1 MVRFIQK
8 LSIRWTIILYVAS
21 IIATSLLFILC
32 IYLHQWLLLVMDVI
46 VMAYVSNRLIKY
58 TQRADAM
65 TTQLLSSLLNDDTSA
80 RLHPKTKREEV
91 LTTNLDRIRDIIIH
105 NKEEIS
111 RNELFFRAVFDHVN
125 TGILIFDTNGAVR
138 MINPAMLRILNRPVL
153 KYIKQLNSDY
163 PKFISLL
170 TESINSDNQPIT
182 IGKNCYIMKIT
193 AMSTSSDSYKI
204 ATLEDID
211 STMANRDM
219 DAWTKFS
226 SVTMHELTNALT
238 PIESIMKSLIDE
250 TDDTAMI
257 HNRLTTVQSTTTYL
271 RNFVEGL
278 RSITRLPQPRFSL
291 FYLHPF
297 INRAV
302 TLVCHI
308 HGFPQENI
316 HINQNDK
323 SLMLHSDESLM
334 AQVMTNILK
343 NFIEALADTKNP
355 QINITVTCKDD
366 ESIEIDMDNNGPEIP
381 YDVADNIFIP
391 FFTTKKEG
399 SGIGLPLSRQLVR
412 LCGGTLKLTSAS
424 PHPSFRITI
433 R

>member
-1 MVRFIQK
+1 MTHLIKK
-8 LSIRWTIILYVAS
+8 LSIQWTIVLYVAA
-21 IIATSLLFILC
+21 IIMTSFLLILC
-32 IYLHQWLLLVMDVI
+32 IHMRQWLLLVIDVI
-46 VMAYVSNRLIKY
+46 LMAYATNRLIKY
-58 TQRADAM
+58 TQRADVM
-65 TTQLLSSLLNDDTSA
+65 TTQLLSSLLNDDTSS
-80 RLHPKTKREEV
+80 RLQPKTKREEV
-91 LTTNLDRIRDIIIH
+91 LTANLDRIREIIIH

-111 RNELFFRAVFDHVN
+111 RNELFFRAVFDHVD
-125 TGILIFDTNGAVR
+125 TGILIFDINGAVR
-138 MINPAMLRILNRPVL
+138 MTNPAMLRILNRHVL

-163 PKFISLL
+163 PNFTSLL
-170 TESINSDNQPIT
+170 TKSGNLDNHPIT
-182 IGKNCYIMKIT
+182 LGKNCYVMKIT
-193 AMSTSSDSYKI
+193 SMSTSSDSYKI

-211 STMANRDM
+211 STVINRDM

-238 PIESIMKSLIDE
+238 PIESITKSLLEE
-250 TDDTAMI
+250 TDDTGRI
-257 HNRLTTVQSTTTYL
+257 HNRLATVQSTTTYL

-302 TLVCHI
+302 TLACHI

-316 HINQNDK
+316 HLNQHDK
-323 SLMLHSDESLM
+323 TLMLYSDESLM

-343 NFIEALADTKNP
+343 NFIEALADTDNP

-366 ESIEIDMDNNGPEIP
+366 ESIEINLDNNGPEIP
-381 YDVADNIFIP
+381 EDVADNIFIP

-412 LCGGTLKLTSAS
+412 LCGGTLKLTSAT

-433 R
+433 K

>member
-1 MVRFIQK
+1 MTHLIKK
-8 LSIRWTIILYVAS
+8 LSIQWTIVLYVAA
-21 IIATSLLFILC
+21 IIMTSFLLILC
-32 IYLHQWLLLVMDVI
+32 IHMRQWLLLVIDVI
-46 VMAYVSNRLIKY
+46 LMAYATNRLIKY
-58 TQRADAM
+58 TQRADVM
-65 TTQLLSSLLNDDTSA
+65 TTQLLSSLLNDDTSS
-80 RLHPKTKREEV
+80 RLQPKTKREEV
-91 LTTNLDRIRDIIIH
+91 LTANLDRIREIIIH

-111 RNELFFRAVFDHVN
+111 RNELFFRAVFDHVD
-125 TGILIFDTNGAVR
+125 TGILIFDINGAVR
-138 MINPAMLRILNRPVL
+138 MTNPAMLRILNRHVL

-163 PKFISLL
+163 PNFTSLL
-170 TESINSDNQPIT
+170 TKSGNLDNHPIT
-182 IGKNCYIMKIT
+182 LGKNCYVMKIT
-193 AMSTSSDSYKI
+193 SMSTSSDSYKI

-211 STMANRDM
+211 STVINRDM

-238 PIESIMKSLIDE
+238 PIESITKSLLEE
-250 TDDTAMI
+250 TDDTGRI
-257 HNRLTTVQSTTTYL
+257 HNRLATVRSTTTYL

-302 TLVCHI
+302 TLACHI

-316 HINQNDK
+316 HLNQHDK
-323 SLMLHSDESLM
+323 TLMLYSDESLM

-343 NFIEALADTKNP
+343 NFIEALADTDNP

-366 ESIEIDMDNNGPEIP
+366 ESIEINLDNNGPEIP
-381 YDVADNIFIP
+381 EDVADNIFIP

-412 LCGGTLKLTSAS
+412 LCGGTLKLTSAT
-424 PHPSFRITI
+424 PHPSFLITI
-433 R
+433 K

>member
-1 MVRFIQK
+1 MTHLIKK
-8 LSIRWTIILYVAS
+8 LSIQWTIVLYVAA
-21 IIATSLLFILC
+21 IIMTSFLLILC
-32 IYLHQWLLLVMDVI
+32 IHMRQWLLLVIDVI
-46 VMAYVSNRLIKY
+46 LMAYATNRLIKY
-58 TQRADAM
+58 TQRADVM
-65 TTQLLSSLLNDDTSA
+65 TTQLLSSLLNDDTSS
-80 RLHPKTKREEV
+80 RLQPKTKREEV
-91 LTTNLDRIRDIIIH
+91 LTANLDRIREIIIH

-111 RNELFFRAVFDHVN
+111 RNELFFRAVFDHVD
-125 TGILIFDTNGAVR
+125 TGILIFDINGAVR
-138 MINPAMLRILNRPVL
+138 MINPAMLRILNRHVL

-163 PKFISLL
+163 PNFTSLL
-170 TESINSDNQPIT
+170 TKSGNLDNHPIT
-182 IGKNCYIMKIT
+182 IGKNCYVMKIT
-193 AMSTSSDSYKI
+193 SMSTSSDSYKI

-211 STMANRDM
+211 STVINRDM

-238 PIESIMKSLIDE
+238 PIESITKSLLEE
-250 TDDTAMI
+250 TDDTGRI
-257 HNRLTTVQSTTTYL
+257 HNRLATVRSTTTYL

-302 TLVCHI
+302 TLACHI

-316 HINQNDK
+316 HLNQHDK
-323 SLMLHSDESLM
+323 TLMLYSDESLM

-343 NFIEALADTKNP
+343 NFIEALADTDNP

-366 ESIEIDMDNNGPEIP
+366 ESIEIDLDNNGPEIP
-381 YDVADNIFIP
+381 EDVADNIFIP

-412 LCGGTLKLTSAS
+412 LCGGTLKLTSAT

-433 R
+433 K